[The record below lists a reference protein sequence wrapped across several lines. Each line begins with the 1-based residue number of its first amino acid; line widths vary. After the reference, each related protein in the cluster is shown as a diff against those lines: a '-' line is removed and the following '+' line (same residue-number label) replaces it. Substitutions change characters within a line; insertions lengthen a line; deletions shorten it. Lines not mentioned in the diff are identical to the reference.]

1 MSFLKEVTFEM
12 QLVALYTQ
20 KVEKKKIT
28 FGMIH
33 RYKTHWFWI
42 MHNHLAAS
50 DITSEQQQKKLK
62 SANTVKGKQSY

>member
-1 MSFLKEVTFEM
+1 M
-12 QLVALYTQ
+12 QMVALYTQ
-20 KVEKKKIT
+20 KVEKKIT

-50 DITSEQQQKKLK
+50 DITSEQHQKKLK

>member
-1 MSFLKEVTFEM
+1 
-12 QLVALYTQ
+12 
-20 KVEKKKIT
+20 
-28 FGMIH
+28 
-33 RYKTHWFWI
+33 

>member
-1 MSFLKEVTFEM
+1 MSFFFKEVTFEM
-12 QLVALYTQ
+12 QMVALCTQ

-50 DITSEQQQKKLK
+50 DITSEQQKK
-62 SANTVKGKQSY
+62 N